1 MQQPFRKGKKRMKI
15 SSKPCYSLK
24 EMKRLVENGD
34 YSPTLRVA
42 DFIDRHYGEN
52 WIDEVVEKVFSSLR
66 EDDFVKSF
74 ELKNLPGTMA
84 DVYVGGCYDDT
95 EWYVKAFIDKGGVEL
110 QIWSM
115 CWDGAVY

>member
-1 MQQPFRKGKKRMKI
+1 MKV
-15 SSKPCYSLK
+15 SSKPSYSLA
-24 EMKRLVENGD
+24 EMKRLVRRGR

-42 DFIDRHYGEN
+42 YFIDSHYEEVGV
-52 WIDEVVEKVFSSLR
+52 DEVVEKVFLSLK

-84 DVYVGGCYDDT
+84 DVYVGGCYDNT

-115 CWDGAVY
+115 CWDGVVH